1 MFHEEIN
8 NINALHLSIIL
19 YTALFKENL
28 FNAVTNNFLILIIGG
43 YLQFD
48 WTLSNPAKFKA
59 NINL

>member
-28 FNAVTNNFLILIIGG
+28 FNAVTNVMADT
-43 YLQFD
+43 Y
-48 WTLSNPAKFKA
+48 
-59 NINL
+59 NLTAP

>member
-28 FNAVTNNFLILIIGG
+28 FNAVTNVNVLIL
-43 YLQFD
+43 
-48 WTLSNPAKFKA
+48 KFSYTY
-59 NINL
+59 NLRIRTI

>member
-28 FNAVTNNFLILIIGG
+28 FNAVTNFLNFFILIIGG

-48 WTLSNPAKFKA
+48 WTLTNPAKF
-59 NINL
+59 

>member
-1 MFHEEIN
+1 MLYIS
-8 NINALHLSIIL
+8 SIIL
-19 YTALFKENL
+19 YTALLKEIVRSSYEL
-28 FNAVTNNFLILIIGG
+28 DFLILIIGG